1 MKIGFSLGRC
11 IRDIVNNV
19 VDIEDVVVIISGTR
33 FETEEQLKGI
43 VYEYM
48 YRDDYLLGL
57 DQDECYGVAVTL
69 FTGGKIHQP
78 RNFGLYRGAVMEG
91 AVWADIVPTGGYDD
105 PMVQEAWQAY
115 RAMLG
120 LTGNGVTTQDRD
132 RLEQEWKI

>member
-19 VDIEDVVVIISGTR
+19 VDIEDVVVIVAGTR
-33 FETEEQLKGI
+33 FETEDALRDI
-43 VYEYM
+43 IREYT
-48 YRDDYLLGL
+48 YRDEYLYGL
-57 DQDECYGVAVTL
+57 DEEQCYGVAVTL

-78 RNFGLYRGAVMEG
+78 RNFGHYRGAVVGE
-91 AVWADIVPTGGYDD
+91 AVWADLVPTGGYDD

-120 LTGNGVTTQDRD
+120 LTGNGVTTQDRE
-132 RLEQEWKI
+132 RLEQDWKI